1 MVRFGHQSLPTFGV
15 GRERSKTEW
24 QSIIRQLV
32 ASGFLWLD
40 IGGYG
45 GLKITAKG
53 TALLRGEGT
62 FLCCKDTVP
71 VRSGLHPPRVQSDKT
86 LSNKDALLLHTL
98 KTLRLE
104 IATDRGVPPYA
115 VFPDR
120 ALIDMV
126 HRRPKSEAEFMEV
139 NGVGAA
145 KLEQFGATFL
155 EAIAGEDS
163 NGEILR
169 DKSGRMR

>member
-1 MVRFGHQSLPTFGV
+1 M
-15 GRERSKTEW
+15 EW

-45 GLKITAKG
+45 GLRIKVKG
-53 TALLRGEGT
+53 IALLRGEET

-71 VRSGLHPPRVQSDKT
+71 ARSGLHPPGVQSDQT

-98 KTLRLE
+98 KSLRLE
-104 IATDRGVPPYA
+104 IATDRSVPPYV

-120 ALIDMV
+120 ASIDMV
-126 HRRPKSEAEFMEV
+126 HRRPKSETEFMEV
-139 NGVGAA
+139 KGVGAA
-145 KLEQFGATFL
+145 KLEQFCRLTL
-155 EAIAGEDS
+155 KVIAGEDS

-169 DKSGRMR
+169 DKSGRMQDQ

>member
-24 QSIIRQLV
+24 QYIIRQLV

-86 LSNKDALLLHTL
+86 LSNKDTLLLHTL
-98 KTLRLE
+98 KTLRLD
-104 IATDRGVPPYA
+104 IATDRGVPPYTN
-115 VFPDR
+115 
-120 ALIDMV
+120 
-126 HRRPKSEAEFMEV
+126 E
-139 NGVGAA
+139 
-145 KLEQFGATFL
+145 
-155 EAIAGEDS
+155 
-163 NGEILR
+163 
-169 DKSGRMR
+169 RMS

>member
-1 MVRFGHQSLPTFGV
+1 M
-15 GRERSKTEW
+15 K
-24 QSIIRQLV
+24 
-32 ASGFLWLD
+32 
-40 IGGYG
+40 
-45 GLKITAKG
+45 
-53 TALLRGEGT
+53 
-62 FLCCKDTVP
+62 
-71 VRSGLHPPRVQSDKT
+71 SDNT
-86 LSNKDALLLHTL
+86 LSNKDVLLLHTL

-104 IATDRGVPPYA
+104 IATNSGVPPYA

-126 HRRPKSEAEFMEV
+126 HRRPKSKAEFMQV

-145 KLEQFGATFL
+145 KLEQFGASFL

-169 DKSGRMR
+169 DKSGRMRG